1 MSATDMCQYCY
12 RSGRLIAVEG
22 HAPGCKYAEA
32 QARLEMD
39 GANPGLAKQI
49 LAGDAQLPPEL
60 KWSTGEPPADQMKEI
75 TKKPTNPK
83 DAVGVLKYAMS
94 YVSAPVLAEIA
105 VGMTEGGHKYGR
117 HNYRVIGVRA
127 SIYYDATMRHLMQ
140 WWEGEDLDPDSG
152 LSHITKAITSLVVL
166 RDAMIQEMFTDDRPP
181 KTVKDWSADDNG
193 RTQALDA
200 KYPTKVPSYTEIKS

>member
-1 MSATDMCQYCY
+1 MSETDVCQYCL
-12 RSGRLIAVEG
+12 RTGREE
-22 HAPGCKYAEA
+22 HAPACKYAAA
-32 QARLEMD
+32 QRRLEED
-39 GANPGLAKQI
+39 KLLQGIPAEQI
-49 LAGDAQLPPEL
+49 LAGDAQLPSP
-60 KWSTGEPPADQMKEI
+60 KPPGHGWVHDST
-75 TKKPTNPK
+75 KPTNPK

-94 YVSAPVLAEIA
+94 YVSAPVLAEVA

-181 KTVKDWSADDNG
+181 KSMPWSDGLNMS
-193 RTQALDA
+193 TKALDI
-200 KYPTKVPSYTEIKS
+200 KYPKKVPSYTEIEP

>member
-1 MSATDMCQYCY
+1 MSETDVCQYCW
-12 RSGRLIAVEG
+12 RTGRQISLEG
-22 HAPGCKYAEA
+22 HAFDCKYAAA
-32 QARLEMD
+32 QHRLEED
-39 GANPGLAKQI
+39 KLLQGIPAEQI
-49 LAGDAQLPPEL
+49 MAGDAQ
-60 KWSTGEPPADQMKEI
+60 PPA
-75 TKKPTNPK
+75 TKPTNPK

-117 HNYRVIGVRA
+117 HNYRVIGVRG

-166 RDAMIQEMFTDDRPP
+166 RDAMIQGKFNDDRPP
-181 KTVKDWSADDNG
+181 KTKTDWSADVNG
-193 RTQALDA
+193 RTKALDA
-200 KYPTKVPSYTEIKS
+200 KYPKKVPSYTEIKS

>member
-1 MSATDMCQYCY
+1 MSDSDVCQYCL
-12 RSGRLIAVEG
+12 RTGRHIAAVG
-22 HAPGCKYAEA
+22 HRVDCQYAA
-32 QARLEMD
+32 AR
-39 GANPGLAKQI
+39 ARLAKQDLTDALAEQV
-49 LAGDAQLPPEL
+49 LAGDAQLPPA
-60 KWSTGEPPADQMKEI
+60 T
-75 TKKPTNPK
+75 KPTNPK

-117 HNYRVIGVRA
+117 HNYRVIGVRG

-166 RDAMIQEMFTDDRPP
+166 RDAMIQGKFNDDRPP
-181 KTVKDWSADDNG
+181 KSQEWVHDNNE
-193 RTQALDA
+193 RTKALDA
-200 KYPTKVPSYTEIKS
+200 KYPTKVPSYTEIK

>member
-1 MSATDMCQYCY
+1 
-12 RSGRLIAVEG
+12 V
-22 HAPGCKYAEA
+22 
-32 QARLEMD
+32 
-39 GANPGLAKQI
+39 
-49 LAGDAQLPPEL
+49 
-60 KWSTGEPPADQMKEI
+60 
-75 TKKPTNPK
+75 KPTNPK

-117 HNYRVIGVRA
+117 HNYRVIGVRG

-166 RDAMIQEMFTDDRPP
+166 RDAMIQGKFNDDRPP
-181 KTVKDWSADDNG
+181 KSRGWSDDANK
-193 RTQALDA
+193 RTKALDA
-200 KYPTKVPSYTEIKS
+200 KYPTKVPSYTGIK